1 MLMATRAWSTSP
13 LLLFLLRRSW
23 LRPCAAWRIN
33 KEAPS
38 ANGLVAQ
45 APIRRAPGCL
55 WAKAVRAAVD
65 TWSRGPAWIVFAL

>member
-33 KEAPS
+33 KEAPG
-38 ANGLVAQ
+38 AN
-45 APIRRAPGCL
+45 
-55 WAKAVRAAVD
+55 
-65 TWSRGPAWIVFAL
+65 S